1 MVMAELDSDSGN
13 CGELPTQPDL
23 RDRLIGSEQSGPRIC
38 RQEYVFVTHPGSR
51 PRFSA
56 PLAHSHSMPEA
67 AAADEVNLVVVVD
80 DVLHEAAGKLLVL
93 RRIRIDGPAQF
104 LGHKAEAGALG
115 VDDAEAH
122 GPTEAVAD
130 FNVDGA
136 DWQRRDLRALA
147 I

>member
-13 CGELPTQPDL
+13 CGELPAQPDL

-56 PLAHSHSMPEA
+56 PLAHAHAMA
-67 AAADEVNLVVVVD
+67 KATAADEVNLVVVID
-80 DVLHEAAGKLLVL
+80 DVLHEAAGKLLIL

-104 LGHKAEAGALG
+104 LGHKTESRPLG
-115 VDDAEAH
+115 IDDAEAH
-122 GPTEAVAD
+122 RP
-130 FNVDGA
+130 
-136 DWQRRDLRALA
+136 
-147 I
+147 